1 MLTRNHC
8 CFLALLLLLFGCIQE
23 SWQLIIKR
31 INIPATVK
39 FNDTDY
45 IILDCDYDLEN
56 TSSTGLVVKWFFN
69 TNQVVYQWI
78 YGRYPL
84 ADEPAAKYVDLTYK
98 ASNDPYTEYRAIKLN
113 KPGVDLT
120 GVYTCVISTYTD
132 ERTANA
138 SMIVYST
145 EEKFELVYR
154 KKVMNNKDGVEIMCI
169 AEGLY
174 PQPTLNISL
183 GNIPE
188 RQTDNPTIKLR
199 DDGLYNILLRVTLL
213 DEDLPETTIVKCLLS
228 ISTAL
233 YNVSR
238 RTVYYAG
245 TFTTTST
252 TTTKLHRKMEIQT
265 LGKSNNDD
273 GSSAGYVSINLPL
286 LSMQF
291 AVLSIFH
298 Q

>member
-1 MLTRNHC
+1 MIKYTFNTVEILILSTAKHT
-8 CFLALLLLLFGCIQE
+8 FVFAE

-138 SMIVYST
+138 SMIVYCKYQCVFIFLYIISNT
-145 EEKFELVYR
+145 NLFYSIKYLYLVFR
-154 KKVMNNKDGVEIMCI
+154 P
-169 AEGLY
+169 LY
-174 PQPTLNISL
+174 
-183 GNIPE
+183 
-188 RQTDNPTIKLR
+188 K
-199 DDGLYNILLRVTLL
+199 
-213 DEDLPETTIVKCLLS
+213 
-228 ISTAL
+228 A
-233 YNVSR
+233 
-238 RTVYYAG
+238 TVP
-245 TFTTTST
+245 S
-252 TTTKLHRKMEIQT
+252 E
-265 LGKSNNDD
+265 
-273 GSSAGYVSINLPL
+273 
-286 LSMQF
+286 
-291 AVLSIFH
+291 
-298 Q
+298 